1 MKRGWS
7 LHELIIAL
15 GITGLVAL
23 VAVRL
28 ASVQLRFFSAASSVT
43 AMQSQLSGAAAIATG
58 LLWPLSPAA
67 GDVVAALDSAIEF
80 RAVIGAAVICQS
92 APGRIEIPVPSAS
105 GNVLGAYVESP
116 EPDDKATVFFAD
128 SVGGTWLGFTVASAP
143 LRSGTCA
150 LFPSSPGWS
159 VDLREPI
166 VAPAGSV
173 VRFLRPMRLS
183 LYRASD
189 GSWYLGAKDWND
201 AAQRFNS
208 IQPVAGP
215 LRPYSADA
223 ASTGLLFEY
232 LDRTGAVVDATQ
244 LHQIATIR
252 LTARAA
258 TLGPVFAAGRLQPRT
273 DTLSLLVALR
283 NSP

>member
-1 MKRGWS
+1 MRRGWS
-7 LHELIIAL
+7 LHEMIMSL

-23 VAVRL
+23 VAVRV
-28 ASVQLRFFSAASSVT
+28 ANVQLRFFSAASSVT
-43 AMQSQLSGAAAIATG
+43 AMQTQLSGAAGIVTG

-67 GDVVAALDSAIEF
+67 GDVVAAMDSAIEF
-80 RAVIGAAVICQS
+80 GAAIGTAVVCGS
-92 APGRIEIPVPSAS
+92 APGRIEIPVPSAR

-116 EPDDKATVFFAD
+116 EPDDRATAFFAD
-128 SVGGTWLGFTVASAP
+128 TVGGTWLGVTVASAP
-143 LRSGTCA
+143 VRAGTCA
-150 LFPSSPGWS
+150 LFPSAAAWS

-166 VAPAGSV
+166 VVPTGSV

-201 AAQRFNS
+201 AAQRFNT

-215 LRPYSADA
+215 LRPYSVDA

-232 LDRTGAVVDATQ
+232 LDRNGEAVDDTQ
-244 LHQIATIR
+244 LSRIASIR
-252 LTARAA
+252 VTARSA
-258 TLGPVFAAGRLQPRT
+258 TEGPVFVSGRLRTRT
-273 DTLSLLVALR
+273 DTLALR
-283 NSP
+283 VVLRNAP